1 MKRLLRLISSL
12 LVALIFLSISVSYIL
27 GASNQQTQTS
37 LLEKSFK
44 AELTKILNPDSP
56 LSCDIISS
64 STGQKSLGYG
74 LNLAI
79 NDMKTYKIAFDRKN
93 KKLYVQTKKDNVNQT
108 VFLNGQNV
116 YILDPKDNKYTLSNI
131 PTNIWMSI
139 NMIDSSLTQPVNKLF
154 QSILNYLSS
163 QSSTIVKSAV
173 KTTTSVGSKKITCWQ
188 LSANLPSKILEP
200 AFKEFLSI
208 SSKSVISQLEL
219 MFDIYLKSLTDDEKK
234 ALSSL
239 NIDVNKISSADIS
252 KQFETNL
259 SKIIASLKLD
269 DYKIIFYVDEKTGKI
284 VKIIVKNLSS
294 NGSGIQS
301 RVEISNIQT
310 GNDVKFPQIPQNM
323 IKTQSNQVDIV
334 GILKLI
340 ENFVSKMQQIK

>member
-1 MKRLLRLISSL
+1 MKRFSRLLVSL
-12 LVALIFLSISVSYIL
+12 LVVLLLLSISVSYIL
-27 GASNQQTQTS
+27 GVPNQQSQTS

-44 AELTKILNPDSP
+44 TELVKILNPDSP

-64 STGQKSLGYG
+64 SSGQKSLGYG
-74 LNLAI
+74 LNLTI
-79 NDMKTYKIAFDRKN
+79 NDAKSYKVIFDRKN
-93 KKLYVQTKKDNVNQT
+93 KKLYMQTKKDNINQT

-116 YILDPKDNKYTLSNI
+116 YILDPKDNKYTLLNI

-139 NMIDSSLTQPVNKLF
+139 NMIDSSLTQPINKLS

-163 QSSTIVKSAV
+163 QSSTIAKSAV
-173 KTTTSVGSKKITCWQ
+173 KTTTSVGLKKISCWQ
-188 LSANLPSKILEP
+188 LSATLPSKVIDP
-200 AFKEFLSI
+200 AVKEFLSN
-208 SSKSVISQLEL
+208 SSKSVLPQLEIML
-219 MFDIYLKSLTDDEKK
+219 NVYLKSLTDDEKK

-239 NIDVNKISSADIS
+239 NIDVNKLSSADIS
-252 KQFETNL
+252 KQIETNL
-259 SKIIASLKLD
+259 SKKLSSLKLD
-269 DYKIIFYVDEKTGKI
+269 DYKIIFYIDEKTGKI
-284 VKIIVKNLSS
+284 VKIIIKNLPS

-310 GNDVKFPQIPQNM
+310 GNAVKFPQIPQNM
-323 IKTQSNQVDIV
+323 LKTQSNQVDIV

>member
-12 LVALIFLSISVSYIL
+12 LVVLILLSMSVSYIL
-27 GASNQQTQTS
+27 GASNQQSQTS

-44 AELTKILNPDSP
+44 AELAKILNPDSP

-64 STGQKSLGYG
+64 SSGQKSLGYG

-93 KKLYVQTKKDNVNQT
+93 KKLYVQTKKDNVNQA
-108 VFLNGQNV
+108 VFINGQNV
-116 YILDPKDNKYTLSNI
+116 YRLDPKDNKYTHLNI
-131 PTNIWMSI
+131 PTNLWMSI
-139 NMIDSSLTQPVNKLF
+139 NIIDSTLTQPVNKLY
-154 QSILNYLSS
+154 QNILNYLGS
-163 QSSTIVKSAV
+163 QSSSIVKSAV

-200 AFKEFLSI
+200 AFKEFLST
-208 SSKSVISQLEL
+208 SSKSVISQLKL

-252 KQFETNL
+252 KQLEIYL

-269 DYKIIFYVDEKTGKI
+269 DYKIIFYIDEKTGKI
-284 VKIIVKNLSS
+284 VKLIIKNLPST
-294 NGSGIQS
+294 GSGILS